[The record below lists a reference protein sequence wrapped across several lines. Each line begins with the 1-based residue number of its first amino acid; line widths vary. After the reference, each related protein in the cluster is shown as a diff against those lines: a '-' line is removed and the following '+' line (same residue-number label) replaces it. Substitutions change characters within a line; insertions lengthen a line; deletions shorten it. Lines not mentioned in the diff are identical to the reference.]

1 MYFRFIKNS
10 HMCIEFQYIPVVS
23 LSETET
29 SYRDNRRKDHNSE
42 YLRETK
48 GKIKLNH
55 FPD

>member
-1 MYFRFIKNS
+1 VYFRFIKNS